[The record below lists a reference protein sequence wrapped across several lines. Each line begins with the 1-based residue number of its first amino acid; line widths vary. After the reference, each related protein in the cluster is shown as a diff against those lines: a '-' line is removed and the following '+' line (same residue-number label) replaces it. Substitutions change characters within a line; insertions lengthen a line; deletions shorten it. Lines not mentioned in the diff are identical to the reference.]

1 MQLNQTRT
9 MAALL
14 SAALVVSVA
23 GVELSGRTASAAE
36 PGWTRTA
43 SHLPATSDTYV
54 TREFPQRSAGSR
66 TRLVVR
72 NTNGNHKRAYL
83 KFVVPKAMLSNH
95 GQIESVVLE
104 LTSLGRSRSDVS
116 VRSTKK
122 TAWSAAHM
130 ASTNAPQAGATIAKL
145 VRRSGGVNRADLTS
159 TVHAAGT
166 YGFALTTN
174 SGVSRYYSSES
185 KVMAPRLTVTVRRP
199 KPTPK
204 PPTAAA
210 TTPGTTPGTTP
221 STAPRSAPSSA
232 PTPTTTP
239 TTTPASGK
247 AMLGMSAPNQLWDQR
262 VSEVGSGLEARRLF
276 FLDFAAGMGKAQE
289 ACDAGTYPVMSF
301 KTGAYSWAQ
310 VAAGTADADLRALAT
325 RINALTCD
333 VFVAIHHEPEGDGTP
348 ADWSAMA
355 VHALPILGGPIGGKV
370 KVGVIG
376 NGWWWSGEAKGY
388 TDAQIA
394 AWVTPGVLQVSDVI
408 AGDTYQG
415 SATGEE
421 VATKITRMGAW
432 ARRVGGVRALG
443 LGEFNTQTA
452 QGITNAT
459 TALGQDPLFAWGCLW
474 NADGTGAANAT
485 VLTGDRL
492 TAFRSALAAW

>member
-1 MQLNQTRT
+1 MQFTPRRAFAVALPT
-9 MAALL
+9 ALL
-14 SAALVVSVA
+14 LTVA
-23 GVELSGRTASAAE
+23 GIGIGVGGTASAVPTAT
-36 PGWTRTA
+36 PGW
-43 SHLPATSDTYV
+43 SHKATKVSPTSDTYV
-54 TREFPQRSAGSR
+54 SRESRHATAGSSHL
-66 TRLVVR
+66 LVVR
-72 NTNGNHKRAYL
+72 NTHGSLKMAYL
-83 KFVVPKAMLSNH
+83 KFTIPKSLLSNH
-95 GQIESVVLE
+95 GKIESVVLK
-104 LTSLGRSRSDVS
+104 LRAAGKSRSRVA
-116 VRSTKK
+116 VRAAKK
-122 TAWSAAHM
+122 NTWTEAKLNYAH
-130 ASTNAPQAGATIAKL
+130 APRGSATIARL
-145 VRRSGGVNRADLTS
+145 AEHAGGVRSASLSSYVRT
-159 TVHAAGT
+159 AGT
-166 YGFALTTN
+166 YSFQLTT
-174 SGVSRYYSSES
+174 SKGVSRFYSSES
-185 KVMAPRLTVTVRRP
+185 HGKSPALIVTVKR
-199 KPTPK
+199 
-204 PPTAAA
+204 PTAA
-210 TTPGTTPGTTP
+210 
-221 STAPRSAPSSA
+221 
-232 PTPTTTP
+232 
-239 TTTPASGK
+239 PASHK
-247 AMLGMSAPNQLWDQR
+247 AMLGMSAPNPLWAQR

-289 ACDAGTYPVMSF
+289 ACDAGMYPVMSF

-333 VFVAIHHEPEGDGTP
+333 VFVAIHHEPEGDGTA
-348 ADWSAMA
+348 ADWSAMQ
-355 VHALPILGGPIGGKV
+355 VHALPILGGAIGGKV

-432 ARRVGGVRALG
+432 ARRIGGVRALG

-459 TALGQDPLFAWGCLW
+459 TALGQDSLFAWGCLW
-474 NADGTGAANAT
+474 NADGTGSANAT

-492 TAFRSALAAW
+492 TAFRSALASW